1 MKIIVAPDSFKGSLS
16 ALRICQLVTDAAAQ
30 VCPGATVR
38 SFPLADGGEGTA
50 EALLQA
56 LPGSRR
62 ICTVTGPQGEPVS
75 ATYGIFGGETTNG
88 ELECGEAK
96 GQEKVYGEEAAD
108 GRIAIMDMA
117 SASGLTLVSE
127 EQRDVL
133 AASTYGTGEIIL
145 DALDQGCH
153 HIYIG
158 LGGSATNDGGMG
170 MAAALG
176 VRFLDEDG
184 NALPAIPKSMP
195 KIETIDRSQV
205 DPRLDKVTITIMSD
219 VKNTLLGD
227 TGATYIYGPQK
238 GVTKEQLPLLDSWM
252 AHYIQ
257 KVEEATGRSVR
268 HLEGA
273 GAAGGLGAG
282 LLAFTP
288 AEIQSGIETV
298 LDLLHF
304 QEHLT
309 DADFV
314 ITGEGRMDYQSA
326 YGKVVS
332 GVGLRCR
339 AADIPCYA
347 LVGSIGPG
355 AEKLYD
361 YGITSILPTV
371 DHIMS
376 LEEAIA
382 DADGLCLSAAI
393 RLLRFVR
400 KPE

>member
-16 ALRICQLVTDAAAQ
+16 ALRICQLVTHAAAL
-30 VCPGATVR
+30 VCPGATVL
-38 SFPLADGGEGTA
+38 SLPLADGGEGTA

-56 LPGSRR
+56 LPGNRR
-62 ICTVTGPQGEPVS
+62 TCTVTGPQGKPIS
-75 ATYGIFGGETTNG
+75 ATYGIFGEETAGE
-88 ELECGEAK
+88 K
-96 GQEKVYGEEAAD
+96 AATD

-117 SASGLTLVSE
+117 SASGLTLVSDE
-127 EQRDVL
+127 NRDVL
-133 AASTYGTGEIIL
+133 SASTYGTGEMIL
-145 DALDQGCH
+145 DALSQGCH

-184 NALPAIPKSMP
+184 NFLPAMPKSML
-195 KIETIDRSQV
+195 KIEAIDRSQI
-205 DPRLDKVTITIMSD
+205 DPRLEKVSITIMND
-219 VKNTLLGD
+219 VKNPLLGD

-252 AHYIQ
+252 AHYIE
-257 KVEEATGRSVR
+257 KVEESTGRSLR
-268 HLEGA
+268 HIEGA

-288 AEIQSGIETV
+288 ARIQSGIETV

-304 QEHLT
+304 QEHLSR
-309 DADFV
+309 ADFV

-332 GVGLRCR
+332 GVGLRCKE
-339 AADIPCYA
+339 AGIPCYA

-382 DADGLCLSAAI
+382 DAEKLCLSAAI

>member
-30 VCPGATVR
+30 VCPGATVL
-38 SFPLADGGEGTA
+38 SLPLADGGEGTA

-62 ICTVTGPQGEPVS
+62 TCSVSGPLGEQIS
-75 ATYGIFGGETTNG
+75 AVYGIFGGKTKSG
-88 ELECGEAK
+88 EDESN
-96 GQEKVYGEEAAD
+96 

-127 EQRDVL
+127 DQRDVL
-133 AASTYGTGEIIL
+133 SASTYGTGEMIL
-145 DALDQGCH
+145 DALNQGCH

-176 VRFLDEDG
+176 VRFLDSDG
-184 NALPAIPKSMP
+184 TPLPAIPKSMP
-195 KIETIDRSQV
+195 KIEAIDRSQM
-205 DPRLDKVTITIMSD
+205 DPRLEKAAIIIMSD
-219 VKNTLLGD
+219 VKNPLLGD

-238 GVTKEQLPLLDSWM
+238 GVTQKQLPLLDSWM
-252 AHYIQ
+252 AHYIE
-257 KVEEATGRSVR
+257 KVEKATGRRVR
-268 HLEGA
+268 HIEGA

-282 LLAFTP
+282 LLAFTS
-288 AEIQSGIETV
+288 ANIQSGIETV

-304 QEHLT
+304 QEHLS

-332 GVGLRCR
+332 GVGLRCKD
-339 AADIPCYA
+339 AGIPCYA

-355 AEKLYD
+355 ADKLYD

-382 DADGLCLSAAI
+382 NAEALCLSAAI
-393 RLLRFVR
+393 RLLRFVH